1 MGGGGQR
8 REGGGRAG
16 VGGGG
21 KALACSLLL
30 SESRA
35 AGLLSPAPHCLGQS
49 PPALNMEK
57 TFTCLL
63 LLLPM
68 VRTSEVQLA
77 LENKRLHFKTW
88 KIKIKVANKNS
99 KILRYGKLQHRCSWC
114 RLSTLPSAAN
124 WCRILSQMQK
134 TTTVGQ

>member
-1 MGGGGQR
+1 MGGGGQ
-8 REGGGRAG
+8 G
-16 VGGGG
+16 VGGG

-77 LENKRLHFKTW
+77 LEKR
-88 KIKIKVANKNS
+88 VAFS
-99 KILRYGKLQHRCSWC
+99 KLGK
-114 RLSTLPSAAN
+114 
-124 WCRILSQMQK
+124 
-134 TTTVGQ
+134 